1 MIASSYTKYNNE
13 LRLSHEKSAD
23 MNRLFSSKSKVLL
36 FLLFVIFYIPLF
48 GIDEKGKPGSQ
59 ENPYLVPKAA
69 SAIKIDGELDEEA
82 WVHARV
88 LELNY
93 EISPREN
100 VAPPVRTEVLLT
112 YDRSNF
118 YIGFRCYDPE
128 PSQIRAH
135 LSDRDAFGND
145 DWVAVEIDTY
155 NDLRRAFTLFS
166 TPMGVQADGI
176 SNAAGIKDYNWDMIY
191 DSAGEIFDWGYGIEI
206 AIPFSSLRFQRTK
219 GAQIW
224 GINAVRGYPRSVR
237 YQIWAQPYDRSNT
250 CRVCQYLR
258 IEGFEDVSPGRNI
271 EINPTLTALRT
282 DERDEFPEAGF
293 TNRNSA
299 AEPGLT
305 ARWGITPNL
314 ILSGTVNPD
323 FSQVEADAAQLDIN
337 QPFALYYPEKRP
349 FFTEGLDFFKTP
361 LNVIYTRTLRD
372 PLWGGKLSG
381 KEGASA
387 LGAYLVED
395 RTTNLIFPGSQFSR
409 STSLEHSNTS
419 AVFRYGGDIWNNSN
433 IGVLFTN
440 RAGGGDFNRVFGAD
454 GRLRFSQSDEI
465 VFQFLGSRTKY
476 GEAIVEDFDQPDG
489 EFGDE
494 ALMGTYI
501 HKTRHLQLEFGY
513 LDIGP
518 DFRADLGFMPRVGY
532 RQFHALSNYEWR
544 PKTSSWWSRF
554 RLKNYA
560 QYQTSS
566 EGTVLDKSLT
576 NSFSFEGIS
585 QTSLTIANTLSR
597 QHYNGVEFDLIQ
609 FIVSG
614 GIIPSGNLGFNI
626 LTTFGDSIDYA
637 NTRKGKTVL
646 LAPSF
651 LWNIGPHLRLNL
663 SHLYEKMNVS
673 DDWLYRAN
681 ISQASIVYFFNA
693 KMFIRT
699 ILQYY
704 DYKYNVS
711 NYLTPV
717 EPKSTQFF
725 TQLLFSYKIN
735 PRTVLFLG
743 YSDNQFGGQDYGITR
758 KDYTFFVKIGYAW
771 VI

>member
-1 MIASSYTKYNNE
+1 MNNF
-13 LRLSHEKSAD
+13 LC
-23 MNRLFSSKSKVLL
+23 SKLKVFPVLL
-36 FLLFVIFYIPLF
+36 FLILYFPLF
-48 GIDEKGKPGSQ
+48 GLDEKGKPGSQ
-59 ENPYLVPKAA
+59 ENPYSVPKAA
-69 SAIKIDGELDEEA
+69 SSVKIDGVLDEEA

-155 NDLRRAFTLFS
+155 NDSRRAFTLFS

-191 DSAGEIFDWGYGIEI
+191 DSAGKIFDWGYGIEI

-219 GAQIW
+219 DAQIW

-282 DERDEFPEAGF
+282 DERDEFPEGGF

-299 AEPGLT
+299 AEPGIT

-372 PLWGGKLSG
+372 PRWGIKLSG
-381 KEGASA
+381 KEGVSA

-395 RTTNLIFPGSQFSR
+395 RTTNLIFPGSQYSR

-440 RAGGGDFNRVFGAD
+440 RAGGGYFNRVFGAD

-476 GEAIVEDFDQPDG
+476 GEAIVKDFNQPDG
-489 EFGDE
+489 EFSDE

-501 HKTRHLQLEFGY
+501 HKTRNHQLEFGY

-518 DFRADLGFMPRVGY
+518 DFRADLGFLPRVGY
-532 RQFHALSNYEWR
+532 RQLHTMSNYEWR

-554 RLKNYA
+554 RLVNYA
-560 QYQTSS
+560 QYQKSS
-566 EGTVLDKSLT
+566 EGTVLDKSLK
-576 NSFSFEGIS
+576 NSFSFEGIY
-585 QTSLTIANTLSR
+585 QTSLTIGNTLSS

-609 FIVSG
+609 FSVSG
-614 GIIPSGNLGFNI
+614 GVIPSGNLRFNI
-626 LTTFGDSIDYA
+626 LTTFGDGIDYV
-637 NTRKGKTVL
+637 NTRKGKTL
-646 LAPSF
+646 SLAPYF
-651 LWNIGPHLRLNL
+651 LWNIGAHLQLNL
-663 SHLYEKMNVS
+663 SHMYEKMNVS
-673 DDWLYRAN
+673 EDWLYRAN
-681 ISQASIVYFFNA
+681 ISQASIVYFINA
-693 KMFIRT
+693 KMFIRV

-717 EPKSTQFF
+717 DPESKQFF

-743 YSDNQFGGQDYGITR
+743 YSDNHFGGQDYSMTR
-758 KDYTFFVKIGYAW
+758 KDYTFFAKIGYAW
-771 VI
+771 VM

>member
-1 MIASSYTKYNNE
+1 MIAVSHAEYNNG
-13 LRLSHEKSAD
+13 LRLTFKKSID
-23 MNRLFSSKSKVLL
+23 MNLFFKPGLKRLLVI
-36 FLLFVIFYIPLF
+36 LFVTFHFPIF
-48 GIDEKGKPGSQ
+48 GSDEKAEPGTQ
-59 ENPYLVPKAA
+59 ENPYSVPKAA
-69 SAIKIDGELDEEA
+69 SPVKIDGVLDEEA
-82 WVHARV
+82 WVHARL

-100 VAPPVRTEVLLT
+100 VTPPVRTEVLLT

-118 YIGFRCYDPE
+118 YIGFRCYDPD

-155 NDLRRAFTLFS
+155 NDSRRAFTLFS

-191 DSAGEIFDWGYGIEI
+191 DSAGKIFDWGYGIEI

-219 GAQIW
+219 GPQVW

-258 IEGFEDVSPGRNI
+258 IEGFDDVSPGWNM
-271 EINPTLTALRT
+271 EVNPTLTALRT
-282 DERDEFPEAGF
+282 DERDEFPEGGF

-299 AEPGLT
+299 AEAGLT

-314 ILSGTVNPD
+314 FLSGTINPD

-337 QPFALYYPEKRP
+337 QPFALYYTEKRP
-349 FFTEGLDFFKTP
+349 FFTEGLDFFKSP

-372 PLWGGKLSG
+372 PRWGGKLSG

-387 LGAYLVED
+387 LGAYIVED

-419 AVFRYGGDIWNNSN
+419 AVFRFGGDIWNNSN

-440 RAGGGDFNRVFGAD
+440 RTGGGYFNRVFGAD

-476 GEAIVEDFDQPDG
+476 GEAIVEEFSQPGG

-494 ALMGTYI
+494 ALMGIYT
-501 HKTRHLQLEFGY
+501 HKTSNHQLEFGY

-518 DFRADLGFMPRVGY
+518 NFRADLGFMPQVGY
-532 RQFHALSNYEWR
+532 RQLHAMSNYEWR
-544 PKTSSWWSRF
+544 PKNNSWWSRF
-554 RLKNYA
+554 RLVNYA

-566 EGTVLDKSLT
+566 ESTVLDKSLT
-576 NSFSFEGIS
+576 NSFSFEGTS
-585 QTSLTIANTLSR
+585 QTSLTLANTLSR
-597 QHYNGVEFDLIQ
+597 QHYNGVNFDLIQ

-614 GIIPSGNLGFNI
+614 GIIPSGNLRFDI
-626 LTTFGDSIDYA
+626 LTTFGDSIDYV
-637 NTRKGKTVL
+637 NTRKGKTIL

-651 LWNIGPHLRLNL
+651 LWNLGAHLRFDL
-663 SHLYEKMNVS
+663 SHIYEKMNAS
-673 DDWLYRAN
+673 DIWLYRAN
-681 ISQASIVYFFNA
+681 ISQASVVYFFNA
-693 KMFIRT
+693 RMFIRA

-704 DYKYNVS
+704 DYRYNVS

-717 EPKSTQFF
+717 EPEFSQFF
-725 TQLLFSYKIN
+725 TQLLFSYKLN

-743 YSDNQFGGQDYGITR
+743 YSDNHFGARDYGMTR
-758 KDYTFFVKIGYAW
+758 KDYTFFAKIGYAW
-771 VI
+771 VM

>member
-1 MIASSYTKYNNE
+1 
-13 LRLSHEKSAD
+13 

-440 RAGGGDFNRVFGAD
+440 RAGGGYFNRVFGAD

>member
-1 MIASSYTKYNNE
+1 MIAGCHTKYNKK
-13 LRLSHEKSAD
+13 LRLSLEKSAY
-23 MNRLFSSKSKVLL
+23 MNTFSNSRSKIFLILL
-36 FLLFVIFYIPLF
+36 LLVCHFPLF
-48 GIDEKGKPGSQ
+48 ALDEKGKLGTQ
-59 ENPYLVPKAA
+59 ENPYSVPKAA
-69 SAIKIDGELDEEA
+69 SSIKIDGVLDEEA

-93 EISPREN
+93 EVSPREN
-100 VAPPVRTEVLLT
+100 VTPPVRTEVLFT

-118 YIGFRCYDPE
+118 YIGFRCYDPD

-155 NDLRRAFTLFS
+155 NDSRRAFTLFS

-191 DSAGEIFDWGYGIEI
+191 DSAGKIFDWGYGIEI

-271 EINPTLTALRT
+271 EIDPTLTALRT
-282 DERDEFPEAGF
+282 DEKETFPEGGF
-293 TNRNSA
+293 TNRDST
-299 AEPGLT
+299 AEAGLT

-337 QPFALYYPEKRP
+337 QPFALFYPEKRP

-372 PLWGGKLSG
+372 PRWGIKLSG

-395 RTTNLIFPGSQFSR
+395 RTTNLIFPGSQYSR

-440 RAGGGDFNRVFGAD
+440 RVGGGYYNRVFGAD
-454 GRLRFSQSDEI
+454 GRLRFSQSDEV

-476 GEAIVEDFDQPDG
+476 GEAIVEDFNQPVG

-494 ALMGTYI
+494 VLMGLYT
-501 HKTRHLQLEFGY
+501 HKTSHHQLQFGY

-518 DFRADLGFMPRVGY
+518 DFRADLGFIPRVGF
-532 RQFHALSNYEWR
+532 RQGHAMSNYEWR

-554 RLKNYA
+554 RLINYA
-560 QYQTSS
+560 HYQTSS
-566 EGTVLDKSLT
+566 EGTVLDKTLKNT
-576 NSFSFEGIS
+576 FSFEGIS
-585 QTSLTIANTLSR
+585 QTSLTMGNTLSQ
-597 QHYNGVEFDLIQ
+597 QHYNGVDFDLVQ
-609 FIVSG
+609 FSVSG
-614 GIIPSGNLGFNI
+614 GIIPSGNLRFNI
-626 LTTFGDSIDYA
+626 LTTVGDSIDYV

-651 LWNIGPHLRLNL
+651 LWNIGAHFRLNL
-663 SHLYEKMNVS
+663 SHIYEKMNVS
-673 DDWLYRAN
+673 ENWLYKAN

-693 KMFIRT
+693 KVFVRA

-717 EPKSTQFF
+717 EPESKQFF

-743 YSDNQFGGQDYGITR
+743 YSDNHFGGQDYGLTR
-758 KDYTFFVKIGYAW
+758 NSYTFFVKIGYAW
-771 VI
+771 VM

>member
-1 MIASSYTKYNNE
+1 MRNFISTK
-13 LRLSHEKSAD
+13 LQILPI
-23 MNRLFSSKSKVLL
+23 LLLL
-36 FLLFVIFYIPLF
+36 FMIFHFPLLGL
-48 GIDEKGKPGSQ
+48 DEKGKLGSQ
-59 ENPYLVPKAA
+59 ENPYSVPRAA
-69 SAIKIDGELDEEA
+69 SPIKIDGTLDEEA
-82 WVHARV
+82 WTYARV

-100 VAPPVRTEVLLT
+100 VTPPVRTEVLYT

-118 YIGFRCYDPE
+118 YIGFRCYDPN
-128 PSQIRAH
+128 PSEVRAH

-155 NDLRRAFTLFS
+155 NDSRRAFTLFS
-166 TPMGVQADGI
+166 TAMGVQADGI

-191 DSAGEIFDWGYGIEI
+191 DSAGKIFDWGYGIEI
-206 AIPFSSLRFQRTK
+206 AIPFSSLRFQRSD
-219 GAQIW
+219 GPQIW

-237 YQIWAQPYDRSNT
+237 YQIWSQPYDRSNT

-258 IEGFEDVSPGRNI
+258 IEGFEGVSPGRNI

-282 DERDEFPEAGF
+282 DEKDAFPEGGYI
-293 TNRNSA
+293 NRNSA

-372 PLWGGKLSG
+372 PRWGIKMSG
-381 KEGASA
+381 KEGPSA
-387 LGAYLVED
+387 LGAYVVED
-395 RTTNLIFPGSQFSR
+395 RTTNLIFPGSQYSR
-409 STSLEHSNTS
+409 STSLDQSNNS
-419 AVFRYGGDIWNNSN
+419 AVFRYGADIWNNST
-433 IGVLFTN
+433 IGALFTN
-440 RAGGGDFNRVFGAD
+440 RVGGGYYNRVFGAD

-476 GEAIVEDFDQPDG
+476 SEAIVEDFDQPEG

-494 ALMGTYI
+494 ALLGTYI
-501 HKTRHLQLEFGY
+501 HKTRHHNLEFGY

-518 DFRADLGFMPRVGY
+518 NFRADLGFLPRVGY
-532 RQFHALSNYEWR
+532 RQFHAMSNYEWR

-554 RLKNYA
+554 RLVNYA
-560 QYQTSS
+560 QYQESS
-566 EGTVLDKSLT
+566 EGTVLDKSLK
-576 NSFSFEGIS
+576 NSFSYEGIS
-585 QTSLTIANTLSR
+585 QTSLIIGNVLSH
-597 QHYNGVEFDLIQ
+597 QHYNGVDFDLVQ
-609 FIVSG
+609 FNISG
-614 GIIPSGNLGFNI
+614 GIIPSGDLRFSI
-626 LTTFGDSIDYA
+626 IITFGDSIDYV
-637 NTRKGKTVL
+637 NTRKGKSVSL
-646 LAPSF
+646 SPFFS
-651 LWNIGPHLRLNL
+651 WNIGAHLQLNL
-663 SHLYEKMNVS
+663 THIYEKMNVS
-673 DDWLYRAN
+673 ENWLYRAN
-681 ISQASIVYFFNA
+681 ISQATVVYFFTA
-693 KMFIRT
+693 KMFVRA

-711 NYLTPV
+711 HYLTPV
-717 EPKSTQFF
+717 DPESKQFF

-743 YSDNQFGGQDYGITR
+743 YSDNHFGAQDYSITR
-758 KDYTFFVKIGYAW
+758 KDYTLFVKIGYAW
-771 VI
+771 VM